1 MFRNLELN
9 SSGCKFSFK
18 KKKILS
24 NFLFLKKRKEKKS
37 KTSSSLEEENN
48 KIANVNRLAVTRPDK
63 AILLSSLGSSW
74 GALLFYSAQ

>member
-9 SSGCKFSFK
+9 SSGCKFSFFK
-18 KKKILS
+18 KKF
-24 NFLFLKKRKEKKS
+24 FLIFFFSKKEKKS